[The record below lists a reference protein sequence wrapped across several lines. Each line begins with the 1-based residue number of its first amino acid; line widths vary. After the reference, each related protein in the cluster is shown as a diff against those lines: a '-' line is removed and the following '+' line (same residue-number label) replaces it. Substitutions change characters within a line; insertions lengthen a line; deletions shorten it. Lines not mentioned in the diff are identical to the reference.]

1 MPIIQIIALFRRNA
15 SHVERACVCCDIP
28 LYVEPVDR
36 GLKHLPLI
44 ATAIFELDYE
54 IPSHELRSGFR
65 NRLHIEHSLI
75 ALNAGNVRIEQ
86 LLKYWRSLCETRSR
100 IEVFSLIRVTGNP
113 LKAAQDFGTLWQI
126 RDFERSQEI
135 IRNIPSLGELVSLS

>member
-1 MPIIQIIALFRRNA
+1 
-15 SHVERACVCCDIP
+15 
-28 LYVEPVDR
+28 
-36 GLKHLPLI
+36 
-44 ATAIFELDYE
+44 
-54 IPSHELRSGFR
+54 
-65 NRLHIEHSLI
+65 
-75 ALNAGNVRIEQ
+75 LNAGNVRIEQ